1 MLRYSRLHA
10 LRENPG
16 SEEIQ
21 QFMMRLSRSL
31 RKYRWLVFTGW
42 LLALV
47 PAIYLAM
54 TQAGNL
60 TGGGF
65 EVAGS
70 QSLAVHDQLE
80 ELYHDEGASSLALV
94 AAPRPDASYQDM
106 NDAVALLKRIAG
118 EFPGV
123 TEAPNPTQR
132 PPQPDRPYVVSLRL
146 DARNAGTSD
155 VAKQLRG
162 KVGIKGDQPGQTA
175 NGRVRLY
182 VIGQGA
188 LSAAAAANTKRDI
201 AAAESWNL
209 PIILIVLL
217 AVFGSLAAAA
227 IPLALGICTVV
238 VTMGLVYLLSEYTT
252 MSVFVTSTVSMFGI
266 ALAVDYSLFILMRF
280 REELRAGRQPTEA
293 VDAAMATSGL
303 AVVLSG
309 MTVVASLTG
318 IYLINTP
325 ALKSMATGAI
335 LAVAVAMLTAATLTP
350 AVLATFGRA
359 AAKRSALLHW
369 SRQPESTQS
378 RFWNRWIGWVMRRP
392 WISALAASAVL
403 LVMAV
408 PAASMVLGNSLLR
421 QFDSSHEIRAGV
433 AGAAEALGPGAL
445 GPIRVLI
452 TFPDGGAASPEHSQ
466 TIAAIRQ
473 RMTEA
478 PNVVTVSPPQSAED
492 SSSASLSAV
501 LSVDPEAMRARDTV
515 GWMRTQLPKIP
526 DPGTA
531 RVDVGGPTAL
541 IKDFDDR
548 VSQTE
553 PLVLLFVA
561 LIAFVMLLISI
572 HSVFL
577 AFKGVLMT
585 LLSVAAAYGSLVM
598 VFQWGWLQDLG
609 FTQISSI
616 DSTVPPLVLA
626 MTFGLSM
633 DYEIFLLTRIRERF
647 LHTGNTRDA
656 VAYGVST
663 SARTITSAA
672 LIMIAVFIGF
682 AFAGMPL
689 VAEIGVACAVAI
701 AVDATVVRL
710 VLVPALMA
718 MFAQWNWWLPKWLR
732 RVLPSVDFERPLP
745 EVDLGDVVVI
755 PDDISALAAPSADLR
770 MVLKSAAKLRH
781 LAPDAI
787 CVADPLAFT
796 GCGRNGNHAVP
807 GLQKELEKGLENGLD
822 QCLEKGRGLG
832 PGQIPHQVDI
842 GDEPVGVGA
851 SPGGAGSSSKTATNG
866 HSAAKKLVDGLTSRN
881 GIARA
886 IAGMDRPVHPVTLW
900 RGRLSVAIDALEAG
914 LETQTDS
921 AEDEKYERRSPV
933 ETTHVQLPTG
943 DRLLV
948 PTGAEALRLK
958 GYLIMCRNSSR
969 DFADFADMVETLEPE
984 TAAVVLAGMDRYY
997 CCETPRRQWIASQLV
1012 RRLADPHPSDFS
1024 DDEWS
1029 EPDAKADWEEVR
1041 QRCLSVAVAMLEEAR

>member
-1 MLRYSRLHA
+1 
-10 LRENPG
+10 
-16 SEEIQ
+16 
-21 QFMMRLSRSL
+21 MRLSRTL
-31 RKYRWLVFTGW
+31 RRYRWLVFTGW
-42 LLALV
+42 LLALA

-54 TQAGNL
+54 TQSGNL

-70 QSLAVHDQLE
+70 QSLVVHDQLE
-80 ELYHDEGASSLALV
+80 DLYHDRGASSLALV
-94 AAPRPDASYQDM
+94 AAPRPDASYQDI
-106 NDAVALLKRIAG
+106 NDAVALLRRIAG
-118 EFPGV
+118 KFPGI

-132 PPQPDRPYVVSLRL
+132 PPQPDRPYVVSLQL
-146 DARNAGTSD
+146 DSRNSGTSD
-155 VAKQLRG
+155 VAKRLRE
-162 KVGIKGDQPGQTA
+162 KVGVKGDQPGQTA

-188 LSAAAAANTKRDI
+188 LSAAAAANTKHDI
-201 AAAESWNL
+201 AAAERWNL
-209 PIILIVLL
+209 PVILIVLL

-227 IPLALGICTVV
+227 IPLALGVCTVV
-238 VTMGLVYLLSEYTT
+238 VTMGLVYLLSAYTT

-280 REELRAGRQPTEA
+280 REELRTGRRPHEA

-309 MTVVASLTG
+309 MTVIASLTG
-318 IYLINTP
+318 IYVINTP

-335 LAVAVAMLTAATLTP
+335 LAVAVAMLTSTTLTP
-350 AVLATFGRA
+350 AALATFGRA

-369 SRQPESTQS
+369 SRRPDSTQS
-378 RFWNRWIGWVMRRP
+378 RFWNRWIGSVMRRP
-392 WISALAASAVL
+392 WISALAASTVL

-433 AGAAEALGPGAL
+433 AAAAQALGPGAL
-445 GPIRVLI
+445 GPIRVLV
-452 TFPDGGAASPEHSQ
+452 TFPDGGASSPEHSQ
-466 TIAAIRQ
+466 TIGAIRQ
-473 RMTEA
+473 RMMQA
-478 PNVVTVSPPQSAED
+478 PSIVSVTPPQFAED
-492 SSSASLSAV
+492 NGSALLSAV
-501 LSVDPEAMRARDTV
+501 LSADPEDMRAREAV

-526 DPGTA
+526 EAGAA
-531 RVDVGGPTAL
+531 RVDVGGSTAL

-548 VSQTE
+548 VSATE
-553 PLVLLFVA
+553 PLVLAFVA
-561 LIAFVMLLISI
+561 LIAFVMLLVSI

-585 LLSVAAAYGSLVM
+585 MLSVAAAYGSLVM
-598 VFQWGWLQDLG
+598 VFQWGWLKDLG
-609 FTQISSI
+609 FAQISSI

-647 LHTGNTRDA
+647 LHSGNTRDA

-672 LIMIAVFIGF
+672 LIMIAVFVGF

-718 MFAQWNWWLPKWLR
+718 MFAQWNWWLPRWLS
-732 RVLPSVDFERPLP
+732 RVLPSVDFDRPLP

-755 PDDISALAAPSADLR
+755 PDDISALTAPNADLR
-770 MVLKSAAKLRH
+770 MVLKSAAKLKH

-787 CVADPLAFT
+787 CVTDPLAFT
-796 GCGRNGNHAVP
+796 GCGRNGKETQCGLEP
-807 GLQKELEKGLENGLD
+807 GLEQN
-822 QCLEKGRGLG
+822 RGQG

-842 GDEPVGVGA
+842 SEEMAGVGA
-851 SPGGAGSSSKTATNG
+851 SLADAKTSTNG
-866 HSAAKKLVDGLTSRN
+866 HPNGPLGPKKLVGGLASRN

-886 IAGMDRPVHPVTLW
+886 IAGADRPVHPVTLW
-900 RGRLSVAIDALEAG
+900 RGRLSVAIDAL
-914 LETQTDS
+914 QTDT
-921 AEDEKYERRSPV
+921 DTPDRPKYERRSPV

-943 DRLLV
+943 DRLLI
-948 PTGAEALRLK
+948 PTGAETLRLK
-958 GYLIMCRNSSR
+958 GYLIMCRNSRR
-969 DFADFADMVETLEPE
+969 DYADFADMVNTLEPE
-984 TAAVVLAGMDRYY
+984 TAAVVLAGIDRYY
-997 CCETPRRQWIASQLV
+997 CCKSPRRQWIATQLV
-1012 RRLADPHPSDFS
+1012 RRLADPDPCDCS
-1024 DDEWS
+1024 DDQES
-1029 EPDAKADWEEVR
+1029 DADADANSDWEEIR

>member
-1 MLRYSRLHA
+1 
-10 LRENPG
+10 
-16 SEEIQ
+16 
-21 QFMMRLSRSL
+21 MRLSRSL
-31 RKYRWLVFTGW
+31 RKYRWLVFAGW

-47 PAIYLAM
+47 PAVYLAL
-54 TQAGNL
+54 TQSGNL

-65 EVAGS
+65 DVAGS

-80 ELYHDEGASSLALV
+80 DLYHDQGGSSLALV
-94 AAPRPDASYQDM
+94 AAPRADASYQDM
-106 NDAVALLKRIAG
+106 NDAVAQLRRIAA
-118 EFPGV
+118 EVPGT
-123 TEAPNPTQR
+123 TEIPNPTQR
-132 PPQPDRPYVVSLRL
+132 PPQPDRPYVLSVRL
-146 DARNAGTSD
+146 DSRNTSD
-155 VAKQLRG
+155 VAKQLRT

-188 LSAAAAANTKRDI
+188 LSAAAAANTKHDI
-201 AAAESWNL
+201 AAAEKWNL
-209 PIILIVLL
+209 PVILIVLL

-238 VTMGLVYLLSEYTT
+238 VTMGLVYLLSAYTT

-280 REELRAGRQPTEA
+280 REELRSGRQPREA

-309 MTVVASLTG
+309 MTVIASLTG
-318 IYLINTP
+318 IYVINTP

-335 LAVAVAMLTAATLTP
+335 LAVAVAMLTSTTLTP
-350 AVLATFGRA
+350 AALATFGRA

-369 SRQPESTQS
+369 SRRPESTQS
-378 RFWNRWIGWVMRRP
+378 KFWNRWIGWVMRRP
-392 WISALAASAVL
+392 WMSALAASLVL
-403 LVMAV
+403 LVMAA

-433 AGAAEALGPGAL
+433 GAAAQALGPGAL

-452 TFPDGGAASPEHSQ
+452 NFPDGGAASPEHSH
-466 TIAAIRQ
+466 TVGAVRQ
-473 RMTEA
+473 RMAQA
-478 PNVVTVSPPQSAED
+478 PNIVSVSPPQFAED
-492 SSSASLSAV
+492 NGSALLSAV
-501 LSVDPEAMRARDTV
+501 LSVDPEDMKARETV
-515 GWMRTQLPKIP
+515 GWMRAELPKVSEA
-526 DPGTA
+526 GTA

-548 VSQTE
+548 VSATE
-553 PLVLLFVA
+553 PLVLGFVA
-561 LIAFVMLLISI
+561 LIAFVMLLVSI

-577 AFKGVLMT
+577 ALKGVLMT

-598 VFQWGWLQDLG
+598 VFQWGWLRDLG
-609 FTQISSI
+609 FAQISSI

-647 LHTGNTRDA
+647 LHSGNTRDA

-672 LIMIAVFIGF
+672 LIMIAVFVGF

-710 VLVPALMA
+710 VMVPALMA
-718 MFAQWNWWLPKWLR
+718 MFAQWNWWLPPWLS
-732 RVLPSVDFERPLP
+732 RVLPSVDFDRPLP

-755 PDDISALAAPSADLR
+755 PDDISALTAPSADLR
-770 MVLKSAAKLRH
+770 MVLKSAAKLKH

-787 CVADPLAFT
+787 CVTDPLAFT
-796 GCGRNGNHAVP
+796 GCGRTTAAGADP
-807 GLQKELEKGLENGLD
+807 A
-822 QCLEKGRGLG
+822 RGLG
-832 PGQIPHQVDI
+832 PGQIPHQVALR
-842 GDEPVGVGA
+842 EEKVGVAAG
-851 SPGGAGSSSKTATNG
+851 PGEKTGSNGHTNG
-866 HSAAKKLVDGLTSRN
+866 SAGAKKPAARNGRN
-881 GIARA
+881 GIAKA
-886 IAGMDRPVHPVTLW
+886 IAGADRPVHPVTLW
-900 RGRLSVAIDALEAG
+900 RGRLSVALDAL
-914 LETQTDS
+914 QTDPDS
-921 AEDEKYERRSPV
+921 GADRPRFRRRSPV
-933 ETTHVQLPTG
+933 ETTNVQLPTG

-948 PTGAEALRLK
+948 PTGAETLRLK
-958 GYLIMCRNSSR
+958 GYLLMCRNSRR
-969 DFADFADMVETLEPE
+969 DYADFADMVDALEPE

-997 CCETPRRQWIASQLV
+997 CCESSRRQWIATQLV
-1012 RRLADPHPSDFS
+1012 RRLADPDPCDYP
-1024 DDEWS
+1024 DDQG
-1029 EPDAKADWEEVR
+1029 PDADAPADWEQIR
-1041 QRCLSVAVAMLEEAR
+1041 QRCLAVAVAMLEEAR

>member
-1 MLRYSRLHA
+1 
-10 LRENPG
+10 
-16 SEEIQ
+16 
-21 QFMMRLSRSL
+21 MMRLSRSL
-31 RKYRWLVFTGW
+31 RKYRWLVFAGW

-47 PAIYLAM
+47 PAVYLAL
-54 TQAGNL
+54 TQSGNL

-65 EVAGS
+65 DVAGS

-80 ELYHDEGASSLALV
+80 DLYHDQGGSSLALV
-94 AAPRPDASYQDM
+94 AAPRADASYQDM
-106 NDAVALLKRIAG
+106 NDAVAQLRRIAA
-118 EFPGV
+118 EVPGT
-123 TEAPNPTQR
+123 TEIPNPTQR
-132 PPQPDRPYVVSLRL
+132 PPQPDRPYVLSVRL
-146 DARNAGTSD
+146 DSRNTSD
-155 VAKQLRG
+155 VAKQLRT

-188 LSAAAAANTKRDI
+188 LSAAAAANTKHDI
-201 AAAESWNL
+201 AAAEKWNL
-209 PIILIVLL
+209 PVILIVLL

-238 VTMGLVYLLSEYTT
+238 VTMGLVYLLSAYTT

-280 REELRAGRQPTEA
+280 REELRSGRQPREA

-309 MTVVASLTG
+309 MTVIASLTG
-318 IYLINTP
+318 IYVINTP

-335 LAVAVAMLTAATLTP
+335 LAVAVAMLTSTTLTP
-350 AVLATFGRA
+350 AALATFGRA

-369 SRQPESTQS
+369 SRRPESTQS
-378 RFWNRWIGWVMRRP
+378 KFWNRWIGWVMRRP
-392 WISALAASAVL
+392 WMSALAASLVL
-403 LVMAV
+403 LVMAA

-433 AGAAEALGPGAL
+433 GAAAQALGPGAL

-452 TFPDGGAASPEHSQ
+452 NFPDGGAASPEHSH
-466 TIAAIRQ
+466 TVGAVRQ
-473 RMTEA
+473 RMAQA
-478 PNVVTVSPPQSAED
+478 PNIVSVSPPQFAED
-492 SSSASLSAV
+492 NGSALLSAV
-501 LSVDPEAMRARDTV
+501 LSVDPEDMKARETV
-515 GWMRTQLPKIP
+515 GWMRAELPKVP
-526 DPGTA
+526 EAGTA

-548 VSQTE
+548 VSATE
-553 PLVLLFVA
+553 PLVLGFVA
-561 LIAFVMLLISI
+561 LIAFVMLLVSI

-577 AFKGVLMT
+577 ALKGVLMT

-598 VFQWGWLQDLG
+598 VFQWGWLRDLG
-609 FTQISSI
+609 FAQISSI

-647 LHTGNTRDA
+647 LHSGNTRDA

-672 LIMIAVFIGF
+672 LIMIAVFVGF

-710 VLVPALMA
+710 VMVPALMA
-718 MFAQWNWWLPKWLR
+718 MFAQWNWWLPPWLS
-732 RVLPSVDFERPLP
+732 RVLPSVDFDRPLP

-755 PDDISALAAPSADLR
+755 PDDISALTAPSADLR
-770 MVLKSAAKLRH
+770 MVLKSAAKLKH

-787 CVADPLAFT
+787 CVTDPLAFT
-796 GCGRNGNHAVP
+796 GCGRTTAAGADP
-807 GLQKELEKGLENGLD
+807 A
-822 QCLEKGRGLG
+822 RGLG
-832 PGQIPHQVDI
+832 PGQIPHQVALR
-842 GDEPVGVGA
+842 EEKVGVAAG
-851 SPGGAGSSSKTATNG
+851 PGEKTGSNGHTNG
-866 HSAAKKLVDGLTSRN
+866 SAGAKKPATRNGRN
-881 GIARA
+881 GIAKA
-886 IAGMDRPVHPVTLW
+886 IAGAERPVHPVTLW
-900 RGRLSVAIDALEAG
+900 RGRLSVALDAL
-914 LETQTDS
+914 QTDPDS
-921 AEDEKYERRSPV
+921 GADRPRFRRRSPV
-933 ETTHVQLPTG
+933 ETTNVQLPTG

-948 PTGAEALRLK
+948 PTGAETLRLK
-958 GYLIMCRNSSR
+958 GYLLMCRNSRR
-969 DFADFADMVETLEPE
+969 DYADFADMVDALEPE

-997 CCETPRRQWIASQLV
+997 CCESSRRQWIATQLV
-1012 RRLADPHPSDFS
+1012 RRLADPDPCDYP
-1024 DDEWS
+1024 DDQG
-1029 EPDAKADWEEVR
+1029 PHADAPADWEQIR
-1041 QRCLSVAVAMLEEAR
+1041 QRCLAVAVAMLEEAR

>member
-1 MLRYSRLHA
+1 
-10 LRENPG
+10 
-16 SEEIQ
+16 
-21 QFMMRLSRSL
+21 MRLSRSL
-31 RKYRWLVFTGW
+31 RRYRWLVFTGW

-54 TQAGNL
+54 TASGNL

-70 QSLAVHDQLE
+70 QSLKVHDQLE
-80 ELYHDEGASSLALV
+80 GQYHDLGASSLALV
-94 AAPRPDASYQDM
+94 AAPRPDASYEDM
-106 NDAVALLKRIAG
+106 NNAVTQLRQIAG

-123 TEAPNPTQR
+123 TEKTNPTQR
-132 PPQPDRPYVVSLRL
+132 PPQPDRPYVLTLRL

-155 VAKQLRG
+155 IAKQLRQR
-162 KVGIKGDQPGQTA
+162 VGVKGDQSGQTA
-175 NGRVRLY
+175 DGRVRLY

-188 LSAAAAANTKRDI
+188 LSAAAAANTKHDI
-201 AAAESWNL
+201 AKAEQWNL

-227 IPLALGICTVV
+227 IPLALGVCTVV
-238 VTMGLVYLLSEYTT
+238 VTMGLVYFLSAYTT

-280 REELRAGRQPTEA
+280 REELRSGRQHREA

-309 MTVVASLTG
+309 LTVVASLTG

-335 LAVAVAMLTAATLTP
+335 MAVAVAMLTSTTLTP
-350 AVLATFGRA
+350 AALATFGRA
-359 AAKRSALLHW
+359 AAKRSMLLHW
-369 SRQPESTQS
+369 SRRPESTQS
-378 RFWNRWIGWVMRRP
+378 RFWNRWVSAVMRRP
-392 WISALAASAVL
+392 WISSIAAAAIL
-403 LVMAV
+403 LVMAA
-408 PAASMVLGNSLLR
+408 PATSMVLGNSLLR
-421 QFDSSHEIRAGV
+421 QFDSAHEIRAGV
-433 AGAAEALGPGAL
+433 AGASQALGPGAL
-445 GPIRVLI
+445 GPIQVLVS
-452 TFPDGGAASPEHSQ
+452 FPDGAASAPEHSQ
-466 TIAAIRQ
+466 TLAAIRQ
-473 RMTEA
+473 RMTQA
-478 PNVVTVSPPQSAED
+478 PHIVSVTPPQFAD
-492 SSSASLSAV
+492 DNSSALLSAV
-501 LSVDPEAMRARDTV
+501 LSVDPEDMGARQSVDWMRA
-515 GWMRTQLPKIP
+515 QLPKVP
-526 DPGTA
+526 GEGTA
-531 RVDVGGPTAL
+531 HVDVGGPTAL

-548 VSQTE
+548 VSATE

-561 LIAFVMLLISI
+561 AIAFVMLLLSI

-598 VFQWGWLQDLG
+598 VFQWGWLRDLG
-609 FTQISSI
+609 FAHITSI

-647 LHTGNTRDA
+647 LRTGNTRDA

-710 VLVPALMA
+710 ILVPALMA
-718 MFAQWNWWLPKWLR
+718 MFAQWNWWLPGWLR
-732 RVLPSVDFERPLP
+732 RLLPSVDFDRPLP
-745 EVDLGDVVVI
+745 DVDLSDIVVI
-755 PDDISALAAPSADLR
+755 PDDISALTAPSADLR
-770 MVLKSAAKLRH
+770 MVLKSAAKLKH
-781 LAPDAI
+781 LAPDAVT
-787 CVADPLAFT
+787 VADPLAFT
-796 GCGRNGNHAVP
+796 GCGRNNC
-807 GLQKELEKGLENGLD
+807 KETEEP
-822 QCLEKGRGLG
+822 RGQG
-832 PGQIPHQVDI
+832 PGQIPHQVNI
-842 GDEPVGVGA
+842 GDDDAVAVTLGA
-851 SPGGAGSSSKTATNG
+851 EKNGSNG
-866 HSAAKKLVDGLTSRN
+866 STRAASGAKKLVDGLAPRN
-881 GIARA
+881 GISRA
-886 IAGMDRPVHPVTLW
+886 MPWGDRPVHPVTLW

-914 LETQTDS
+914 KRGHD
-921 AEDEKYERRSPV
+921 RRYARSSPV

-943 DRLLV
+943 DRLQV
-948 PTGAEALRLK
+948 PTGAETLRLK

-969 DFADFADMVETLEPE
+969 DYAEFADMVDTLEPE

-997 CCETPRRQWIASQLV
+997 CCQPPKQQWITSQLV
-1012 RRLADPHPSDFS
+1012 RQLADPNPSDLP
-1024 DDEWS
+1024 DAVS
-1029 EPDAKADWEEVR
+1029 EPGAKADWDQVR

>member
-1 MLRYSRLHA
+1 
-10 LRENPG
+10 LRETPG

-47 PAIYLAM
+47 PAVYLAM
-54 TQAGNL
+54 TQSGNL

-65 EVAGS
+65 EVPGS

-80 ELYHDEGASSLALV
+80 ELYHDQGTSSLALV
-94 AAPRPDASYQDM
+94 AAPRPDASYADI
-106 NDAVALLKRIAG
+106 NDAVALLRQIAG

-123 TEAPNPTQR
+123 SEVPNPTQR
-132 PPQPDRPYVVSLRL
+132 PPQPDRPYVISLRM

-155 VAKQLRG
+155 LAKQLRQ
-162 KVGIKGDQPGQTA
+162 KVGIKGDQSGQTA
-175 NGRVRLY
+175 DGRVRLY

-188 LSAAAAANTKRDI
+188 ISAAAAANTKHDI
-201 AAAESWNL
+201 AAAEKWNL
-209 PIILIVLL
+209 PIILVVLL
-217 AVFGSLAAAA
+217 AVFGSLAAAT
-227 IPLALGICTVV
+227 IPLALGVCTVV
-238 VTMGLVYLLSEYTT
+238 VTMGLVYLLSAYTT

-280 REELRAGRQPTEA
+280 REELRTGRQPEEA

-318 IYLINTP
+318 IYIINTP

-335 LAVAVAMLTAATLTP
+335 LAVAVAMLTSATLTP

-359 AAKRSALLHW
+359 AAKRSRLLHW
-369 SRQPESTQS
+369 SRQPEGTQS
-378 RFWNRWIGWVMRRP
+378 RFWIRWIGWVMRRP
-392 WISALAASAVL
+392 WASAVAASVVL
-403 LVMAV
+403 LIMAA
-408 PAASMVLGNSLLR
+408 PTSSMVLGNSLLR

-433 AGAAEALGPGAL
+433 GAAGQALGPGAL
-445 GPIRVLI
+445 GPIRVLV
-452 TFPDGGAASPEHSQ
+452 TFPDGAAASPEHSQ
-466 TIAAIRQ
+466 AVAAIRQ
-473 RMTEA
+473 RMTQA
-478 PNVVTVSPPQSAED
+478 PNIVSVSPPQFAED
-492 SSSASLSAV
+492 NGSALLSAV
-501 LSVDPEAMRARDTV
+501 LSVDPEDMKARDTV
-515 GWMRTQLPKIP
+515 GWMRTQLTKVP
-526 DPGTA
+526 DSGTA

-577 AFKGVLMT
+577 ALKGVLMT
-585 LLSVAAAYGSLVM
+585 LLSVAAAYGSLVV
-598 VFQWGWLQDLG
+598 VFQWGWLRALG
-609 FTQISSI
+609 FAQISSI

-647 LHTGNTRDA
+647 LHSGNTRDA

-718 MFAQWNWWLPKWLR
+718 MFAQWNWWMPRWLR
-732 RVLPSVDFERPLP
+732 RVLPSVDFDRPLP
-745 EVDLGDVVVI
+745 QVDLGDVVVI
-755 PDDISALAAPSADLR
+755 PDDISALTAPSADLR
-770 MVLKSAAKLRH
+770 MVLKSAAKLKH

-796 GCGRNGNHAVP
+796 GCGRNGKP
-807 GLQKELEKGLENGLD
+807 PEQGNGKSPAD
-822 QCLEKGRGLG
+822 GRGLG
-832 PGQIPHQVDI
+832 PGQIPHQVDL
-842 GDEPVGVGA
+842 DD
-851 SPGGAGSSSKTATNG
+851 AGTNG
-866 HSAAKKLVDGLTSRN
+866 QPATKKLVGGLASRN

-886 IAGMDRPVHPVTLW
+886 IAGDRPIHPITLW
-900 RGRLSVAIDALEAG
+900 RGRLSVAIDAL
-914 LETQTDS
+914 QTDAS
-921 AEDEKYERRSPV
+921 NGGADPAPYERRSPV

-969 DFADFADMVETLEPE
+969 DYADFADMVDNVEPE

-997 CCETPRRQWIASQLV
+997 CCQTPRREWMATQLV

-1024 DDEWS
+1024 DDWS
-1029 EPDAKADWEEVR
+1029 DSDAEADWDDVR